1 MPKLPTHWRTS
12 LFHGVLRRSP
22 AQNER
27 SDMDGELLSD
37 DESLA
42 QKQRI
47 KDEMDALDELI
58 KAQKDN
64 GTLWIYDCER
74 FIANT

>member
-1 MPKLPTHWRTS
+1 
-12 LFHGVLRRSP
+12 
-22 AQNER
+22 
-27 SDMDGELLSD
+27 MDGELLSD

-64 GTLWIYDCER
+64 GTLWIDVCER